1 MNQTWENNK
10 KTNFGPN
17 FGVFGSNLGPK
28 NFFAS
33 FTSSSS
39 YHLMQF
45 KGKLMNQTWENSK
58 RPNFGPDFGLF
69 GPNLGSQNFSCWF
82 YLFCMLEIVAS
93 YYCMQ
98 FQEKPINKTWENGKN
113 LDSGTILALKIF
125 LVGFTSTRYYTL
137 LQAIIVCNFKKN

>member
-58 RPNFGPDFGLF
+58 RPNSEPDFGLF
-69 GPNLGSQNFSCWF
+69 DPN
-82 YLFCMLEIVAS
+82 M
-93 YYCMQ
+93 
-98 FQEKPINKTWENGKN
+98 
-113 LDSGTILALKIF
+113 GTQIF
-125 LVGFTSTRYYTL
+125 LQVLPLLVFTHCSKLSSY
-137 LQAIIVCNFKKN
+137 AI